1 MTNKK
6 ISALTGA
13 TTPLAGTEV
22 LPIVQGGVTV
32 NATVQSV
39 ALATQPS
46 GIAKG
51 VVYLNAGKIPT
62 TGSTLAYDGT
72 SFGVGTLPSTST
84 LPSIESPYGIFAG
97 QTQSYNVANAYF
109 NSGWLYY
116 GTGLATKYACVN
128 GTHQWSNAVSGTAG
142 NAITFVDML
151 TLGTTGNLTFNTGNL
166 VQGTAAKG
174 INFTA
179 NTPAAGMTSQLLNW
193 YEEGTYTATLTPAT
207 SGTIPLNSSFDTL
220 AYTRVGR
227 LVTIIGQI
235 QIFNPSL
242 PIGAYFTLNLPYP
255 TSDLTELGGRGG
267 FTLNYQ
273 SSAVPVNWE
282 ESGSIVYVMK
292 NAATVA
298 TSDNLYLSFS
308 YFTS

>member
-1 MTNKK
+1 MSNKK
-6 ISALTGA
+6 ISSLTGA

-46 GIAKG
+46 GTSKG
-51 VVYLNAGKIPT
+51 VVYLNASKIPT
-62 TGSTLAYDGT
+62 TGSTLTYDGT

-151 TLGTTGNLTFNTGNL
+151 TLGTTGNLTLNTGNL

-193 YEEGTYTATLTPAT
+193 YEEGTWTPIDVSGAGLSLT
-207 SGTIPLNSSFDTL
+207 ISS
-220 AYTRVGR
+220 ARYTRIGR
-227 LVTIIGQI
+227 QVTFAAFLTYPVNASAAAAAIGGLTFSAAGPGGFGTTGYCSAGFQL
-235 QIFNPSL
+235 FLRTNS
-242 PIGAYFTLNLPYP
+242 P
-255 TSDLTELGGRGG
+255 TSI
-267 FTLNYQ
+267 
-273 SSAVPVNWE
+273 SPVNNANVNPTNSAL
-282 ESGSIVYVMK
+282 SGALIGFQFIL
-292 NAATVA
+292 TV
-298 TSDNLYLSFS
+298 
-308 YFTS
+308 